1 MRSVR
6 IHLFHIPSGFPRIRD
21 PFPPRTDPVVPGSIC
36 FVLHPFWSA
45 HNRIHFFHIRF
56 TLLRNRI
63 RSWIALIPFFQVV
76 IPLFGVVIPLWQG
89 WIPNFRERISLH
101 PV

>member
-1 MRSVR
+1 M
-6 IHLFHIPSGFPRIRD
+6 
-21 PFPPRTDPVVPGSIC
+21 
-36 FVLHPFWSA
+36 
-45 HNRIHFFHIRF
+45 
-56 TLLRNRI
+56 
-63 RSWIALIPFFQVV
+63 WIALIPFFQVV